1 MPHHVPAPPGPWEKH
16 RMALDRVT
24 ERLERIAGALEEKG
38 IPYALVGG
46 QAVAM
51 WVATKDPAAV
61 RTTKDVD
68 ILLRREDLPQARAAA
83 LAVRLDYFEV
93 MGVGM
98 FLERDD
104 PNPRAGVHLIWAG
117 EKVRPENAVPAPS
130 IDQRQALEPGKQV
143 VALPALV
150 QMKLLS
156 NRDQDRV
163 HLRDLIDVG
172 LVGRE
177 LLKGLPSELVARLDA
192 LLTES
197 GR

>member
-1 MPHHVPAPPGPWEKH
+1 MAVDDITK
-16 RMALDRVT
+16 RMQRIT
-24 ERLERIAGALEEKG
+24 EALERAAV
-38 IPYALVGG
+38 PFALVGG

-61 RTTKDVD
+61 RTTKDVNL
-68 ILLRREDLPQARAAA
+68 LLRREDLPAARKAA
-83 LAVRLDYFEV
+83 LSVEMDYFEV

-104 PNPRAGVHLIWAG
+104 PNPRHAVHLVWAD
-117 EKVRPENAVPAPS
+117 EKVSANYPLPSPAIEERES
-130 IDQRQALEPGKQV
+130 LEDGTPV
-143 VALPALV
+143 VSLAGLV
-150 QMKLLS
+150 RMKLVS

-163 HLRDLIDVG
+163 HLRDMIDVG
-172 LVGRE
+172 LIDRRFLQDLPAE
-177 LLKGLPSELVARLDA
+177 LAERLDK

>member
-1 MPHHVPAPPGPWEKH
+1 
-16 RMALDRVT
+16 MALDEVAD
-24 ERLERIAGALEEKG
+24 RLKRICGALEKANV
-38 IPYALVGG
+38 PCALVGG

-68 ILLRREDLPQARAAA
+68 VLLRREDLPRARAAA
-83 LAVRLDYFEV
+83 LSVEMDYFEV

-98 FLERDD
+98 FLDRHD
-104 PNPRAGVHLIWAG
+104 PNPRHAVHLVWAG
-117 EKVRPENAVPAPS
+117 EKVRPNYGFPS
-130 IDQRQALEPGKQV
+130 PTINQRETLPDGTPV
-143 VALPALV
+143 VSLAGLV
-150 QMKLLS
+150 LMKLMS

-163 HLRDLIDVG
+163 HLRDMIDVG
-172 LVGRE
+172 LIHRE
-177 LLKGLPSELVARLDA
+177 LLKDLPSPLAGRLDA